1 MYIKRQNIDMLTGSL
16 AGEIL
21 MFTVPIALSSML
33 QQLFNAADTAVVG
46 LFGDANA
53 LAAVGTNT
61 EIVALIVSI
70 SAGLSVGANLL
81 VANRIGRNET
91 GAIPQAVQTMMLLAL
106 LIGIIGCASGQLI
119 CRSLLKLIQTP
130 AAILDQATLYLRIY
144 LIGYPFL
151 LLYDFASA
159 ILRARGDSRYPFIA
173 LTLSGVANIGL
184 NLFFVVVF
192 HMGIAGVATATAIS
206 TSLSAAL
213 VLGRLKREINP
224 DVRHIHFR
232 HADAIETL
240 KVGIPTSIQGA
251 VFCFANIFVQASVN
265 TFGETAIAGST
276 IAMNFE
282 YFTYY
287 IVTAFGQAATTF
299 TGQNYAAGQYARC
312 KRIFR
317 VSLALSML
325 CSSVPIFAIV
335 IFRSLF
341 CGLFTSD
348 AAIIESAAMRI
359 MCILL
364 FEPLCSL
371 YEIPA
376 GCLRGRGQ
384 SFYPAAATMVGTC
397 AFRMIWIFTVFEANR
412 TLEMLYHA
420 FPLSW
425 IVTIVLLSIGFRFNR
440 K

>member
-1 MYIKRQNIDMLTGSL
+1 MYIERQNIDMLTGSL
-16 AGEIL
+16 AGKIL

-173 LTLSGVANIGL
+173 LTLSGVANVGL

-213 VLGRLKREINP
+213 VLGRLKREINT

-232 HADAIETL
+232 YADAIETL

-317 VSLALSML
+317 VSLALSIL
-325 CSSVPIFAIV
+325 CSSVPISAIV